1 MGILKV
7 CKYINMDYSKVEKIK
22 SNKQFLEL
30 RKNNDLILYIGVTVI
45 NDITYDV
52 YCDYA
57 NDKYYIVNPEK

>member
-1 MGILKV
+1 MVIKV

-45 NDITYDV
+45 NDVTYEA

-57 NDKYYIVNPEK
+57 NHKYYIVNPE